1 MDAAKKAAHDVYVAQ
16 QYVAAAKE
24 DVLFGQKVVQ
34 EKETQALIA
43 HQKSE
48 SAQYVLRT
56 EAQKVVL
63 AQQKL
68 AKAKAFAAEKQLQQA
83 LKDAEAA
90 RAIQSSASK
99 ANTEIQKAE
108 QAAKLSFFQ
117 HTPGAA
123 GASASYPAPWNVPHY
138 AHKPIIH
145 NHNLY

>member
-1 MDAAKKAAHDVYVAQ
+1 MEAAKKAAHDVFVAQ
-16 QYVAAAKE
+16 QYVSAAKE
-24 DVLFGQKVVQ
+24 DVLYGQKLVQ

-48 SAQYVLRT
+48 SAQHVLRN

-68 AKAKAFAAEKQLQQA
+68 AKAKAFASEQQLKQS
-83 LKDAEAA
+83 LKEAEAA
-90 RAIQSSASK
+90 RAIQSSASQ

-108 QAAKLSFFQ
+108 QAAKFAFFK
-117 HTPGAA
+117 HSPGP
-123 GASASYPAPWNVPHY
+123 ASAYPAPWNPPHY

>member
-1 MDAAKKAAHDVYVAQ
+1 MEAAKKAAHDVYVAQ
-16 QYVAAAKE
+16 QYVSAAKE
-24 DVLFGQKVVQ
+24 DVLFGQKLVQ

-48 SAQYVLRT
+48 AAQHALRN

-68 AKAKAFAAEKQLQQA
+68 AKAKAFAAEQQLKQS

-90 RAIQSSASK
+90 RAIQSSASQ

-108 QAAKLSFFQ
+108 QAAKYSFFK
-117 HTPGAA
+117 HAPGP
-123 GASASYPAPWNVPHY
+123 ASTYPAPWNAPNY
-138 AHKPIIH
+138 AHKPIFH